1 MPEHGQALRANFC
14 AFWIDYL
21 PKLMSATG
29 RIKKTEFVFCFTASI
44 VFHILASVSDDERR
58 WREEFQSYSERIQQW
73 EYYYVK
79 YVQMIEKSKEKFL
92 GCIG

>member
-1 MPEHGQALRANFC
+1 M
-14 AFWIDYL
+14 
-21 PKLMSATG
+21 
-29 RIKKTEFVFCFTASI
+29 
-44 VFHILASVSDDERR
+44 FHILASVSDDERR